1 MDSLHNHSDINIVKY
16 SVMESLIDGAAVIGL
31 GERVGNRRIRRCRSR
46 QNSTCEYQCSE
57 AQPK

>member
-31 GERVGNRRIRRCRSR
+31 ERRESW
-46 QNSTCEYQCSE
+46 
-57 AQPK
+57 